1 MAGILAAG
9 IWAARPVSSL
19 RVAFAGTPDFSVPAL
34 EALLKAG
41 HSVVGVLTQPDRP
54 KGRGRHLAASPVK
67 AAALAHAIPV
77 SQPLSLK
84 DEAGR
89 AELAAWRP
97 DVLVVVAY
105 GLILPPAALSIPRL
119 GCINIHASLL
129 PRWRGAAPI
138 QRAILAGD
146 ATTGV
151 TIMLMDV
158 GLDTGPML
166 LRKEI
171 PIETYETGGSLHDR
185 LAILGGSALIEALEG
200 RAAGT
205 LNAIPQPAEGVT
217 YAAKLEKAEA
227 LIDWKRDA
235 VEIERQVRAFNPW
248 PVAETRWDGEQLR
261 VFEARAEKGGGSIQ
275 QQFAAD
281 AMEHALA
288 TPAYDD
294 KPIYIDPIADDVG
307 TITAVRDDAIVVQCG
322 VGQLALRQLQR
333 PGRRVVSAADFAR
346 SLLQLTGRRLG

>member
-1 MAGILAAG
+1 MGGTPA
-9 IWAARPVSSL
+9 AARPVSGL

-34 EALLKAG
+34 EALLGAG
-41 HSVVGVLTQPDRP
+41 YSVVGVLTQPDRP
-54 KGRGRHLAASPVK
+54 KGRGRQVTASPVK
-67 AAALAHAIPV
+67 AAALSHAIPV

-89 AELAAWRP
+89 GELAAWRP

-138 QRAILAGD
+138 QRSILAGD

-166 LRKEI
+166 LRKEV
-171 PIETYETGGSLHDR
+171 PIEAHETGGSLHDR
-185 LAILGGSALIEALEG
+185 LAVLGGSALIEALEG
-200 RAAGT
+200 HATGT
-205 LNAIPQPAEGVT
+205 LHAIPQPAEGVT

-235 VEIERQVRAFNPW
+235 VDIERQVRAFNPW
-248 PVAETRWDGEQLR
+248 PVAETRLDGEQLR
-261 VFEARAEKGGGSIQ
+261 VFEARAEEGGGSLD
-275 QQFAAD
+275 QQFDVD
-281 AMEHALA
+281 AVEHALA
-288 TPAYDD
+288 MPAVDD
-294 KPIYIDPIADDVG
+294 KPVIIDPIADNAG
-307 TITAVRDDAIVVQCG
+307 TITAVCDDAIVVQCG
-322 VGQLALRQLQR
+322 IGQLALRQLQR
-333 PGRRVVSAADFAR
+333 PGRRVVLAADFAR
-346 SLLQLTGRRLG
+346 SLHQLIGRRLG

>member
-1 MAGILAAG
+1 MSG
-9 IWAARPVSSL
+9 L

-54 KGRGRHLAASPVK
+54 KGRGRQIAPSPVK
-67 AAALAHAIPV
+67 AAAVAHGIPV

-84 DEAGR
+84 AEAGR
-89 AELAAWRP
+89 ADLTAWRP

-138 QRAILAGD
+138 QRSILAGD
-146 ATTGV
+146 DRTGI

-166 LRKEI
+166 LRTEV
-171 PIETYETGGSLHDR
+171 PIDAYETGGSLHDR
-185 LAILGGSALIEALEG
+185 LAVLGGSTLIEALEG
-200 RAAGT
+200 HTART
-205 LNAIPQPAEGVT
+205 LHAIPQPAEGVT

-227 LIDWKRDA
+227 LIDWTRDA

-248 PVAETRWDGEQLR
+248 PVAETRFDGEQLR
-261 VFEARAEKGGGSIQ
+261 VFEARAEDGAESVGREFNAS
-275 QQFAAD
+275 

-288 TPAYDD
+288 MPATDD
-294 KPIYIDPIADDVG
+294 RSVDLEAFGDSSSTKAG
-307 TITAVRDDAIVVQCG
+307 TIVDVRDDAVVVQCG
-322 VGQLALRQLQR
+322 RGQLALRQLQR

-346 SLLQLTGRRLG
+346 SLELAGRRLG

>member
-1 MAGILAAG
+1 
-9 IWAARPVSSL
+9 VSDL

-34 EALLKAG
+34 DALLRAG

-54 KGRGRHLAASPVK
+54 KGRGRQTTPSPVK
-67 AAALAHAIPV
+67 AAAVAHGILV
-77 SQPLSLK
+77 SQPLTLK

-105 GLILPPAALSIPRL
+105 GLILPPAALRIPRL

-138 QRAILAGD
+138 QRSILAGD

-151 TIMLMDV
+151 TIMLMDA

-166 LRKEI
+166 LGKEVAI
-171 PIETYETGGSLHDR
+171 GAAETGGSLHDR
-185 LAILGGSALIEALEG
+185 LAVLGGSALIEALAG
-200 RAAGT
+200 HAAGT
-205 LNAIPQPAEGVT
+205 LHSTPQPAEGVT

-227 LIDWKRDA
+227 LIDWSRDA
-235 VEIERQVRAFNPW
+235 IEVERQVRAFNPW
-248 PVAETRWDGEQLR
+248 PVAETRFNGEQLR
-261 VFEARAEKGGGSIQ
+261 VFEARVEQGGGFPSRL
-275 QQFAAD
+275 FGDRA
-281 AMEHALA
+281 HL
-288 TPAYDD
+288 
-294 KPIYIDPIADDVG
+294 DPGFGTRPFVPLPSQDPGDSLRDPG
-307 TITAVRDDAIVVQCG
+307 TIVAVRDDAIVVQCG
-322 VGQLALRQLQR
+322 RGHLALRQLQR

-346 SLLQLTGRRLG
+346 SLHLTGTRLG

>member
-1 MAGILAAG
+1 
-9 IWAARPVSSL
+9 L

-41 HSVVGVLTQPDRP
+41 YNVVGVLTQPDRP
-54 KGRGRHLAASPVK
+54 KGRGRQVAASPVK
-67 AAALAHAIPV
+67 AAALAHAIPI

-171 PIETYETGGSLHDR
+171 PIEAYETGGSLHER
-185 LAILGGSALIEALEG
+185 LAILGGAALIEALEG
-200 RAAGT
+200 HAAGT
-205 LNAIPQPAEGVT
+205 LYAIPQPAEGVT
-217 YAAKLEKAEA
+217 YAAKLDKAEA

-235 VEIERQVRAFNPW
+235 VAIERQVRAFNPW

-261 VFEARAEKGGGSIQ
+261 VFEARAEQGDGSID

-281 AMEHALA
+281 ALEHALA
-288 TPAYDD
+288 TPASDD

-307 TITAVRDDAIVVQCG
+307 TIAAVRDDAIVVQCG
-322 VGQLALRQLQR
+322 IGQLGLRQLQR

-346 SLLQLTGRRLG
+346 SLPQLIGRRLG